1 MHGHARASVKDW
13 RSGPQHVLNSQNV
26 GWKIQP
32 IHESV
37 LILLASV
44 GQPQTN
50 VAVTHFAVKAH

>member
-13 RSGPQHVLNSQNV
+13 RSGPEHVFNPQNV

-37 LILLASV
+37 LILAASV
-44 GQPQTN
+44 EKPQTS
-50 VAVTHFAVKAH
+50 VPVTHFAVKAH